1 MTIGELLKEYRI
13 SQAKNQKDFTHNGI
27 IISQSYYSKVEKN
40 THRITADSL
49 IKLLHFNNIP
59 LWTFFS
65 RLNPND
71 DMQYQQISNLHS
83 IMISTY
89 YGQNQQKL
97 NDIKLLID
105 KTNLSKEDKN
115 EEKLLVD
122 GWIESL
128 KKDPKSFDMEL
139 RHKLKDKIFSHPN
152 LDKNTITLYC
162 NFMVFYDL
170 DSNKIIAKKII
181 QQYKDSDNVDIKIAI
196 LAIISNILAIAI
208 EKNQIE
214 DIQLFID
221 TADEIPTLPELFFY
235 KNTIFFFKNLIIY
248 KQTKQNNS
256 LINCKNAINTIINLD
271 MKSYGDKIHKFL
283 NKHTK

>member
-71 DMQYQQISNLHS
+71 DMQYQQISNLHN

-170 DSNKIIAKKII
+170 DSNKIIAKK
-181 QQYKDSDNVDIKIAI
+181 
-196 LAIISNILAIAI
+196 
-208 EKNQIE
+208 
-214 DIQLFID
+214 
-221 TADEIPTLPELFFY
+221 
-235 KNTIFFFKNLIIY
+235 
-248 KQTKQNNS
+248 
-256 LINCKNAINTIINLD
+256 
-271 MKSYGDKIHKFL
+271 
-283 NKHTK
+283 